1 MAGGISSTLFTA
13 KEALRSNLTAINV
26 TGANIANI
34 NTPGYTRLKPV
45 FETTGAIDIMSARD
59 QAGVKIADV
68 ERVYDKFL
76 EYEIVKKQSSVAS
89 YSAQQDLLQRVEIV
103 LNENSG
109 GGINDALNAFFNA
122 WGNLSTDPSDKA
134 RRDLVVTAGT
144 NLAYLFNERSEA
156 LTNIQLSADDR
167 ISDTVSELNG
177 YLKQM
182 ATYNKSI
189 SDLESEGGNASSL
202 RDARGSLL
210 NEISKL
216 MDINYIE
223 KDDGSLYVYMPADG
237 KALVEGSKSW
247 DLQVQRNSANDNLY
261 DITFKDDP
269 SEVIN
274 QHIGAGE
281 LQGLL
286 DVRDGAIASYLDQL
300 DQTAA
305 SIINKVNDIHSKGF
319 DQDGNPGGLFFQAT
333 SDARQMS
340 VHENI
345 VQDSRKIAASATANA
360 DGNNAVALAIIRND
374 QMYASLG
381 NFTTS
386 VPGNGVSGQIN
397 NIGQAYKD
405 STGSIQIGRGATAD
419 SWAVTGAGNGGYS
432 NIRVLSSSDSTV
444 TLSLNGNDTADIT
457 LRLSGNWNNGD
468 TVSFSLKKAD
478 STVGIDGYFNSFIA
492 GMGRDLQSA
501 TQSLAASKAILTQQT
516 DQREQFSGVSLD
528 EEMMNLIK
536 YQMAYGAAGKLTTTV
551 NEMMDILM
559 NLVR

>member
-333 SDARQMS
+333 SMQ
-340 VHENI
+340 
-345 VQDSRKIAASATANA
+345 
-360 DGNNAVALAIIRND
+360 
-374 QMYASLG
+374 
-381 NFTTS
+381 
-386 VPGNGVSGQIN
+386 
-397 NIGQAYKD
+397 
-405 STGSIQIGRGATAD
+405 
-419 SWAVTGAGNGGYS
+419 
-432 NIRVLSSSDSTV
+432 
-444 TLSLNGNDTADIT
+444 
-457 LRLSGNWNNGD
+457 
-468 TVSFSLKKAD
+468 
-478 STVGIDGYFNSFIA
+478 
-492 GMGRDLQSA
+492 
-501 TQSLAASKAILTQQT
+501 
-516 DQREQFSGVSLD
+516 
-528 EEMMNLIK
+528 
-536 YQMAYGAAGKLTTTV
+536 GK
-551 NEMMDILM
+551 
-559 NLVR
+559 